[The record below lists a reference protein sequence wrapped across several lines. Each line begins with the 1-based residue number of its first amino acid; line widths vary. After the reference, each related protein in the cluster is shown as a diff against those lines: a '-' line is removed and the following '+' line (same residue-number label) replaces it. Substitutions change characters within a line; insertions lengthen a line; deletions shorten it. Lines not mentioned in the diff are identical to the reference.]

1 MCLTIPKK
9 VKLVK
14 KEFVE
19 VVSQKSKK
27 MEKVGTI
34 LKVKKGDW
42 VLTQG
47 GVIVRKIT
55 QKQAEEINK
64 IFNKKSRP
72 SKLRRD
78 K

>member
-1 MCLTIPKK
+1 LCLTIPKK
-9 VKLVK
+9 VISVK
-14 KEFVE
+14 KEFIE
-19 VVSQKSKK
+19 IERSGKK
-27 MEKVGTI
+27 EKVGTI

-64 IFNKKSRP
+64 IFNKK
-72 SKLRRD
+72 
-78 K
+78 